1 MREGKRRRGCLFW
14 FILIILFSGV
24 VGAIA
29 GNSINNESTEKQ
41 KEDLTK
47 YIGEEGSIGD
57 LKLTV
62 NSISKASEIS
72 VASGYLAY
80 TPDSG
85 KYGIINLTIKNQTK
99 ESQSFMLNS
108 FTLIG
113 PDDSKYVPSLLIDVG
128 NKYITMDTVNP
139 NLDVT
144 GNIAFEIPK
153 DLLVS
158 DCKLKYSGSEQE
170 FILKEK

>member
-1 MREGKRRRGCLFW
+1 MKEGKRRRGCLFW

-29 GNSINNESTEKQ
+29 GNSTNNGSNEKQ

-72 VASGYLAY
+72 VA
-80 TPDSG
+80 
-85 KYGIINLTIKNQTK
+85 
-99 ESQSFMLNS
+99 
-108 FTLIG
+108 
-113 PDDSKYVPSLLIDVG
+113 
-128 NKYITMDTVNP
+128 
-139 NLDVT
+139 
-144 GNIAFEIPK
+144 
-153 DLLVS
+153 
-158 DCKLKYSGSEQE
+158 
-170 FILKEK
+170 